1 MAPAGGAAH
10 IQPLSMAHAPLADVR
25 HRVEAGRPLP
35 FNVYRRDATL
45 LLARGQVVQTAQQ
58 LEALFERGSLVDL
71 DEVGRLAPPDPR
83 QLPRAA
89 LAALWRDTLARIG
102 QVLRAPQPGGFRAA
116 LEAASEPLQALVA
129 RDPDLAIFQVLRQ
142 EGNAYRD
149 YGVAHSMHAAIV
161 AQLVAQR
168 LGWSDA
174 ERERACKA
182 ALTMNVSMLELQG
195 RLAEQAEPP
204 TAEQRREIHAH
215 PQRSRAMLEQAGVS
229 DADWLRAVEEHHEER
244 DGSGYPR
251 GLRELGELATLLRRS
266 DEYTSKLSPR
276 AHREATAAD
285 RVGREIFMRDPGHPV
300 CAALVKE
307 FGVYPPGCFVM
318 LASGETGVVVKRGAT
333 VMTPVVAALTNGY
346 GAPLPEPVRRDT
358 MLPLHAIVGVL
369 PLRDMR
375 VPVRPEQV
383 AALVD

>member
-1 MAPAGGAAH
+1 
-10 IQPLSMAHAPLADVR
+10 MAHAPLAEVR

-35 FNVYRRDATL
+35 FNVYRPDATL
-45 LLARGQVVQTAQQ
+45 LLARGQVVQTPQQ

-89 LAALWRDTLARIG
+89 LAALWRETLARIG
-102 QVLRAPQPGGFRAA
+102 QVLRAPQPGSFRAA
-116 LEAASEPLQALVA
+116 LDVASEPLQALVA

-168 LGWSDA
+168 LGWSDD

-215 PQRSRAMLEQAGVS
+215 PLRSRALLEQAGVA

-244 DGSGYPR
+244 DGSGYPK

-276 AHREATAAD
+276 AHRDATAAD

-307 FGVYPPGCFVM
+307 FGVYPPGCFVT

-358 MLPLHAIVGVL
+358 MLPLHAIVGVV
-369 PLRDMR
+369 PLREMR